1 MKYFM
6 LSEDEIVQLANGKLN
21 AKDIGMEKEIIYAI
35 TIADV
40 VGAANELGINPKKA
54 IAIVRKRIIDV
65 IPLLDEIIKEE
76 L

>member
-6 LSEDEIVQLANGKLN
+6 LSEDEIIQLANGKLD

-40 VGAANELGINPKKA
+40 VGTADELGINPKKA
-54 IAIVRKRIIDV
+54 IAIARKRIIDA
-65 IPLLDEIIKEE
+65 IPSLDEIIKEE